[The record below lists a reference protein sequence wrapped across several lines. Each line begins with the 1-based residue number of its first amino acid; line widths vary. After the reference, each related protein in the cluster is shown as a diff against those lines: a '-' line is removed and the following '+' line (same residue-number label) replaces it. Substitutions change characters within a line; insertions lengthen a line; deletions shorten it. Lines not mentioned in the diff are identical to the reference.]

1 MVESRELYNNP
12 KGLPRLEPSAHDPIA
27 VPTSLPDSPGA
38 LAAMIEN
45 YTAMLARTN
54 NPTVKALIQ
63 ALISKA
69 EIKKSEIEAEETF
82 KTVTRL
88 AAATGASATVSAYG
102 LGNDNAFTRAAFQYL
117 NFSPDELRYFDS
129 FNPTESYTLL
139 AVGKDGNLT
148 GEKLPSVSGAQLRE
162 DFARLKFHTLSP
174 QQQAQ
179 VRDQIPTEPSP
190 ASSSPDASKPQAE
203 PPKPGTLG
211 ADKREMEQLQQSM
224 DRLEGVEAQRSVER
238 HKGAND
244 AARGEIRQRHQHFE
258 RAREI
263 SGEIIERVER
273 VETREAQVKGLEAM
287 AQVPM
292 PMMPNIAAMVL
303 PVAKENL
310 EQEKRN
316 AASDIKEKREE
327 LRQTIQEDVIDK
339 GLVGNP
345 QQPSQSRGEAKQPPI
360 QISGA
365 TDVKADDLVTPGN
378 AISANQKSNT
388 PAIT

>member
-1 MVESRELYNNP
+1 
-12 KGLPRLEPSAHDPIA
+12 
-27 VPTSLPDSPGA
+27 
-38 LAAMIEN
+38 MIEN

-129 FNPTESYTLL
+129 FNPTES
-139 AVGKDGNLT
+139 
-148 GEKLPSVSGAQLRE
+148 
-162 DFARLKFHTLSP
+162 KFHTLSP